1 MLSTCATK
9 RRYLSTIASLLAYFY
24 SPTTQVLS
32 IRLQRKRGCGPPAGA
47 GGGGRRRTLRHRSLP
62 LAPARSRSLSL
73 YEYSSACGY
82 TAVWALDGPA
92 SSSAPAVGGCITSER
107 CRARGL
113 HWYGNLRVCV
123 LVCLTVRSHCLPLV
137 SQVRW
142 CSSLEPGAG
151 SAPGSLCGSPWQA
164 ARWRCATCGRTSSAP
179 LRRHADRS
187 VGILPSC
194 VCVRRACVCVQSF
207 PDTELMR
214 QHRLDAISSSLAP
227 SMWRTSRQSKSSAEA
242 QPRSSGGSTAS
253 SIPWASWVTARGT
266 FPSLAFSSS
275 WEVKSRRGTG
285 GLLR

>member
-1 MLSTCATK
+1 MNTAQRAVTPQCGPSMDRLAAVHRQLAATSPASAAVLEDYTGTVICACV
-9 RRYLSTIASLLAYFY
+9 RLCASL
-24 SPTTQVLS
+24 
-32 IRLQRKRGCGPPAGA
+32 
-47 GGGGRRRTLRHRSLP
+47 
-62 LAPARSRSLSL
+62 
-73 YEYSSACGY
+73 
-82 TAVWALDGPA
+82 
-92 SSSAPAVGGCITSER
+92 
-107 CRARGL
+107 
-113 HWYGNLRVCV
+113 
-123 LVCLTVRSHCLPLV
+123 SHCLPLV

-142 CSSLEPGAG
+142 CSSPEPGAG